1 MMKNFLYVT
10 LIAIGIAIIF
20 YIFFDTKP
28 NALILTVLGLS
39 IVYLLVQF
47 IREIFSKSE
56 KNKNEK

>member
-1 MMKNFLYVT
+1 MKNFLYVT